1 MKTNKERLA
10 LHSRDWD
17 IESWL
22 FLWRNLESTP
32 VIVLY
37 LDLLRCQWWK
47 INIVKD
53 SNMWVIEQRAAK
65 KKVIHFSE
73 EWLDLT
79 LRIVTV
85 LRVTKKQ
92 RSALHSGLIR
102 EELGLVY
109 FVCLATW
116 LQWSGLVP
124 TGKDCGAANLNM
136 VEIRLQNRICFSFQP
151 HCETA
156 ELSCVV
162 SCKRLWYPKKLW
174 WRKEHWFQDFR
185 IH

>member
-1 MKTNKERLA
+1 M
-10 LHSRDWD
+10 
-17 IESWL
+17 
-22 FLWRNLESTP
+22 WRNLESTP

-47 INIVKD
+47 IKIVKD
-53 SNMWVIEQRAAK
+53 SNMWVIKSIAAQ
-65 KKVIHFSE
+65 KKVINFSE

-92 RSALHSGLIR
+92 RGSPALWVDHRGAGFGLLWI
-102 EELGLVY
+102 
-109 FVCLATW
+109 FSNLAPMKW
-116 LQWSGLVP
+116 PVP
-124 TGKDCGAANLNM
+124 TGKDYGAANLNR

-156 ELSCVV
+156 ELFCVI
-162 SCKRLWYPKKLW
+162 SFKRMWYPKKRW
-174 WRKEHWFQDFR
+174 WWKEHWFQDFW
-185 IH
+185 IY